1 VTRGG
6 YAASSSRK
14 ILYAGNV
21 SEQTDMRLRRVILAV
36 VAAGVLVTVGGLA
49 WAWRPAIAPTSAKQT
64 ISDRK
69 TIDRGAEL
77 AAIGNC
83 SDCHTK
89 DVGVPYGGGRALP
102 TPFGTIYASNLTPDR
117 ETGIGTWSEEAFRR
131 AMREGVDREG
141 RQLYPAFPY
150 DHFTKAT
157 DEDIHALY
165 SFLMSIPAIH
175 NVIPANQLSF
185 PFSFRPIIAGWKVL
199 FLSQAPL
206 ENDASK
212 SAQWN
217 RGRYLVEGLGH
228 CGSCHTPR
236 NALGGEE
243 KGSLYAGG
251 VAEGWNAPP
260 LNASL
265 VTTHHWTVDQLAEY
279 LSTGWHKLHGAAAG
293 PMADVA
299 RNLGQASK
307 DEVHAIATYVAS
319 LSSPDNKTAII
330 TDNGAKSE
338 PADIVAIY
346 TGACAKCHNG
356 RNDVGPSK
364 ALSLSLSTAVQ
375 QADPANTIRV
385 ILHGIQ
391 SYRTG
396 GGPYMPAFDTILTDK
411 QIADIAQYIRERY
424 TNQPQWAD
432 IKTEVIKARQEA
444 QP

>member
-1 VTRGG
+1 MVATF
-6 YAASSSRK
+6 
-14 ILYAGNV
+14 
-21 SEQTDMRLRRVILAV
+21 SEQTDMRLRRISLAV
-36 VAAGVLVTVGGLA
+36 VAAGVLVAVGGLA
-49 WAWRPAIAPTSAKQT
+49 WAWRPAIAPISASQT

-83 SDCHTK
+83 TDCHTK
-89 DVGVPYGGGRALP
+89 NGGASYAGGRALP
-102 TPFGTIYASNLTPDR
+102 TPFGTIYASNLTRDL

-131 AMREGVDREG
+131 AMHEGVDRKG
-141 RQLYPAFPY
+141 TQLYPAFPY

-157 DEDIHALY
+157 DEDIDALY

-175 NVIPANQLSF
+175 NVIPENQLSF

-199 FLSQAPL
+199 FLSQGSL
-206 ENDASK
+206 EQDISK
-212 SAQWN
+212 SAEWN

-236 NALGGEE
+236 NALGGE
-243 KGSLYAGG
+243 KTGSAYAGG
-251 VAEGWNAPP
+251 AAEGWNAPP

-299 RNLGQASK
+299 KNLGQASK
-307 DEVHAIATYVAS
+307 DEVHAIATYIAS
-319 LSSPDNKTAII
+319 LSPQPDSKTVAI
-330 TDNGAKSE
+330 TDNVGKSQ
-338 PADIVAIY
+338 PAGVVAIY
-346 TGACAKCHNG
+346 TGACAKCHND

-375 QADPANTIRV
+375 QRDPANTIRV

-391 SYRTG
+391 SYQTG
-396 GGPYMPAFDTILTDK
+396 GGPYMPAFDDILTDT
-411 QIADIAQYIRERY
+411 QIADITQYIRARY

-432 IKTEVIKARQEA
+432 IKIEVTKARQEA

>member
-1 VTRGG
+1 
-6 YAASSSRK
+6 
-14 ILYAGNV
+14 
-21 SEQTDMRLRRVILAV
+21 M
-36 VAAGVLVTVGGLA
+36 
-49 WAWRPAIAPTSAKQT
+49 
-64 ISDRK
+64 
-69 TIDRGAEL
+69 
-77 AAIGNC
+77 
-83 SDCHTK
+83 H
-89 DVGVPYGGGRALP
+89 
-102 TPFGTIYASNLTPDR
+102 
-117 ETGIGTWSEEAFRR
+117 
-131 AMREGVDREG
+131 EGVDREG

-157 DEDIHALY
+157 DEDIRALY
-165 SFLMSIPAIH
+165 SFLMSIPTIR

-199 FLSQAPL
+199 FLSQASL
-206 ENDASK
+206 ENDTSK
-212 SAQWN
+212 SAEWN

-236 NALGGEE
+236 NALGGEK
-243 KGSLYAGG
+243 KGSAYGG
-251 VAEGWNAPP
+251 GSAEGWNAPP

-265 VTTHHWTVDQLAEY
+265 VTAHHWTVDQLAEY

-299 RNLGQASK
+299 KNLGLASK

-319 LSSPDNKTAII
+319 LSPQPDNKTAVI
-330 TDNGAKSE
+330 TDNAEKSQ
-338 PADIVAIY
+338 PANVVAIY
-346 TGACAKCHNG
+346 TGACAKCHND

-375 QADPANTIRV
+375 QREPANTVRV

-396 GGPYMPAFDTILTDK
+396 GGPYMPAFDAILTDT
-411 QIADIAQYIRERY
+411 QIADIAQYIRARY
-424 TNQPQWAD
+424 TNQPQWTD
-432 IKTEVIKARQEA
+432 IKTDVLKARQEA

>member
-1 VTRGG
+1 
-6 YAASSSRK
+6 
-14 ILYAGNV
+14 
-21 SEQTDMRLRRVILAV
+21 MRLRRVILAV
-36 VAAGVLVTVGGLA
+36 VAAGVLVAVGGLA
-49 WAWRPAIAPTSAKQT
+49 WAWRPAIAPTSANRT

-69 TIDRGAEL
+69 TIDRGGEL

-83 SDCHTK
+83 SDCHTR
-89 DVGVPYGGGRALP
+89 DVGVPYAGGRALP
-102 TPFGTIYASNLTPDR
+102 TPFGTIYASNLTPDLA
-117 ETGIGTWSEEAFRR
+117 TGIGAWSEEAFRR
-131 AMREGVDREG
+131 AMHEGVDREG

-165 SFLMSIPAIH
+165 SFLMSIPAIR

-199 FLSQAPL
+199 FLSQASL

-212 SAQWN
+212 SVEWN

-236 NALGGEE
+236 NALGGEK
-243 KGSLYAGG
+243 KGSPYAGG
-251 VAEGWNAPP
+251 AAEGWNAPP

-265 VTTHHWTVDQLAEY
+265 VTAHHWTVDQLAEY

-299 RNLGQASK
+299 KNLGQASK

-319 LSSPDNKTAII
+319 LSSQPDNKAAVI
-330 TDNGAKSE
+330 TDNVEKRQPG
-338 PADIVAIY
+338 DIAAIY
-346 TGACAKCHNG
+346 MGACAKCHND

-375 QADPANTIRV
+375 QREPANTVRV

-396 GGPYMPAFDTILTDK
+396 GGPYMPAFDAILNDT
-411 QIADIAQYIRERY
+411 QIADITQYIRARY
-424 TNQPQWAD
+424 TNQPQWTD
-432 IKTEVIKARQEA
+432 IKTEVLKARQEA